1 MSKIFAFAGS
11 NSSTSINHQWLK
23 FIKANGLP
31 EMEICNLPK
40 RNIPMYD
47 MDVEKEHGI
56 PEVVIDLFNLIAA
69 AETIVIA
76 SSEHNASFTSYM
88 KSTMDWLSRYN
99 RDFVK
104 DKTVFI
110 TGTSPGRGGA
120 ASSIEAS
127 KSLLTRFGANVVAT
141 MPLPSWGHAFEDGK
155 LLEENQL
162 ALINF
167 LSQIKNS

>member
-11 NSSTSINHQWLK
+11 NSSTSINHEWLK
-23 FIKANGLP
+23 YIKANGLS
-31 EMEICNLPK
+31 EMEICDLPK
-40 RNIPMYD
+40 RNIPIYD
-47 MDVEKEHGI
+47 MDTEKEQGI
-56 PEVVIDLFNLIAA
+56 PAVVIELFNQIDAA
-69 AETIVIA
+69 DIIVVA
-76 SSEHNASFTSYM
+76 SSEHNGSFTSYM

-99 RDFVK
+99 RDFIR
-104 DKTVFI
+104 DKKVFI

-127 KSLLTRFGANVVAT
+127 KSLLTRFGAKVVAT
-141 MPLPSWGHAFEDGK
+141 MPLPSWGHAFENGK

-162 ALINF
+162 ALNNF